1 VDIASKM
8 KRDWDRRAGEH
19 ARFWIA
25 TEDYQKDARFAA
37 SGEATAQRLLAQ
49 LPDSGISGWSVLEI
63 GCGIGRVLRPLAP
76 TFRRLCGVDVSGE
89 MIAQSHHWLAGLE
102 NVETHVNSGVDLGDF
117 SEAEFD
123 LVYSYIAFQHMPRP
137 VFASYLRESNR
148 VLREG
153 GRLLFQ
159 VFVGQRRDPPFD
171 DTISLRVYEPAEL
184 AHRLTE
190 TGFEPL
196 ADSLAVPIG
205 PQARDHWVLARRFG
219 TPVLSDEGDWRT
231 LPCPDRISPMDVHLQ
246 RCLAAGCMRDGN
258 AEDAIRVLERL
269 VEYDPG
275 QLEAWLVLV
284 SLLLEGRH
292 LEAAVA
298 SLKALVEA
306 HPQYGP
312 ARESLAQLLA
322 WTRQQVQGAG

>member
-123 LVYSYIAFQHMPRP
+123 LVYSYIAFQH
-137 VFASYLRESNR
+137 
-148 VLREG
+148 
-153 GRLLFQ
+153 LFQ
-159 VFVGQRRDPPFD
+159 VFVGQRCDPPLD

-231 LPCPDRISPMDVHLQ
+231 RPCPDRISPMDVHLQ